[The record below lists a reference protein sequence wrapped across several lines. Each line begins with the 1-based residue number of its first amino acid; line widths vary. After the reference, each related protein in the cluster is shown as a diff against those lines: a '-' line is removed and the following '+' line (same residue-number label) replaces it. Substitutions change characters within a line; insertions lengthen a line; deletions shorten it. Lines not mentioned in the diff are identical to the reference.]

1 MDLKPV
7 EYLILAAEA
16 GSFEKLVCTNAPGL
30 LSF

>member
-16 GSFEKLVCTNAPGL
+16 GGFEKLVCTHAPGL